1 MNNSYA
7 DIDTNLSEMLHGTAR
22 LHVHLGR
29 MDGINITTRGWTYND
44 LVDGILGLLSD
55 SPDQYMG
62 WLTMDYQM
70 VKQYRSIDCL
80 FDTLDA
86 ITEIGSR
93 AITYLSEL
101 QKMANN

>member
-7 DIDTNLSEMLHGTAR
+7 DIDTNLSEMLHGAAR

-29 MDGINITTRGWTYND
+29 MSNVNIMTRGWTYND
-44 LVDGILGLLSD
+44 LVDGILGLSSD
-55 SPDQYMG
+55 SPDK
-62 WLTMDYQM
+62 DYQM

-86 ITEIGSR
+86 ITEIGAR
-93 AITYLSEL
+93 AVTYLSEL
-101 QKMANN
+101 RKMANN

>member
-7 DIDTNLSEMLHGTAR
+7 DIDTNLSEMLHGAAR

-29 MDGINITTRGWTYND
+29 MDNVNITTRGWTYND
-44 LVDGILGLLSD
+44 LVDGILGLSSD
-55 SPDQYMG
+55 SPDQRDV
-62 WLTMDYQM
+62 WLNMDYQM

-86 ITEIGSR
+86 ITEIGAR
-93 AITYLSEL
+93 AVTYLSEL